1 MSAVMADAEHIVF
14 LERGSL
20 DSSVRR
26 PSFPPTWEEYGRV
39 APDEAIARL
48 ANATIAIVNKTPLTA
63 AADTVLQESDVV
75 TLHLPLTTQPHRGTA
90 AGADETRGVAH
101 QYGAPRNVVTG

>member
-20 DSSVRR
+20 DASVRR
-26 PSFPPTWEEYGRV
+26 PSFPHTWELHGRV
-39 APDEAIARL
+39 TPDEAIARL

-63 AADTVLQESDVV
+63 AADTVLQESDAV
-75 TLHLPLTTQPHRGTA
+75 TLHLPLTPQTRNLIA
-90 AGADETRGVAH
+90 AR
-101 QYGAPRNVVTG
+101 